1 MKRHLGVAILCL
13 LLIGLLCSWPR
24 LHAVERPDEDSVATE
39 IKELLTEQVGR
50 WNAGDI
56 GGFMEYYWKSDDLTF
71 SSGGTTRRGW
81 DETLRRYQ
89 QRYPTPER
97 MGHTTFSELEVRP
110 LGDTAAL
117 VLGRW
122 QLEREPDPI
131 GGNFTLV
138 LEKQDGRWV
147 IIHDHT
153 SQLEQPASSD

>member
-1 MKRHLGVAILCL
+1 MLRRIAVIVLSTLAVAMLHRWSLLHASKPAGDDPLAVEIKA
-13 LLIGLLCSWPR
+13 LLI
-24 LHAVERPDEDSVATE
+24 
-39 IKELLTEQVGR
+39 EQVGH

-56 GGFMEYYWKSDDLTF
+56 DGFMQYYWKSDDLTF

-81 DETLRRYQ
+81 DETLRRYRE
-89 QRYPTPER
+89 RYPTPER
-97 MGHTTFSELEVRP
+97 MGKTTFSGLEVRS

-122 QLEREPDPI
+122 ELEREPDPI

-153 SQLEQPASSD
+153 SQLTAP

>member
-1 MKRHLGVAILCL
+1 MLRRLVVVGLFVLVVAALHCWSLSRADEPSGDDL
-13 LLIGLLCSWPR
+13 L
-24 LHAVERPDEDSVATE
+24 ATE
-39 IKELLTEQVGR
+39 IKALLTEQVGH

-56 GGFMEYYWKSDDLTF
+56 DGFMQYYWKSDDLTF

-81 DETLRRYQ
+81 DETLRRYRE
-89 QRYPTPER
+89 RYPTPER
-97 MGHTTFSELEVRP
+97 MGRTTFSGLEMRP

-122 QLEREPDPI
+122 ELERKPDPI

-153 SQLEQPASSD
+153 SQAALPISSN